1 VQAQPDAVRIRIRFQ
16 LDEDVP
22 HAVAGG
28 LRRRGIDVATTT
40 DADLLEASDL
50 VQLAR
55 ARVEMRVIVTHDS
68 DFLRLHDEGHPHT
81 GIAYCAQ
88 GARSIGELI
97 QALALMYEVLEPGD
111 MVGQVEFL

>member
-1 VQAQPDAVRIRIRFQ
+1 MQAQPDAVRIRIRFQ

-50 VQLAR
+50 EQLAR
-55 ARVEMRVIVTHDS
+55 A
-68 DFLRLHDEGHPHT
+68 
-81 GIAYCAQ
+81 
-88 GARSIGELI
+88 
-97 QALALMYEVLEPGD
+97 
-111 MVGQVEFL
+111 